1 MKNIKFGMI
10 GVGGRGEIFYE
21 SNHLPDQGFEIAAG
35 ADLSDKAL
43 AGFREKIPGVKCVR
57 DYKELLA
64 MKEIDAV
71 FIITPDYL
79 HEEMAVAALEAGKH
93 VYLEKPLAITI
104 DGCNRILRAA
114 MRNQRKLYLG
124 HNMRFMPVIQKMK
137 QMIDEGKIGEVQCAW
152 ERHFI
157 NYGGDAYFHD
167 WHSEQK
173 YSTGLLLQKG
183 AHDIDILHWLM
194 GSYTTKVLGMGML
207 SVYDKCGRRPA
218 EDQEPYDV
226 RSNWNRLRYPPET
239 IHDFSANIDV
249 EDLNMI
255 LMQLA
260 NGKQVSYM
268 QCHYTPDSDRNFCF
282 IGTKGRIE
290 NHGVGRDAQILY
302 WNTRQGNTL
311 LPDQVITVRGL
322 PGTHGG
328 ADPRI
333 MENFREYVRGSQKP
347 LTSPVDAMRAV
358 MVGIC
363 AHEAMRTDLHCRN
376 IPEIDPD
383 IIDYFAKEND

>member
-1 MKNIKFGMI
+1 MRIIRFGMI
-10 GVGGRGEIFYE
+10 GVGGRGEVFYE
-21 SNHLPDQGFEIAAG
+21 NNHLPEQGYEIVAG
-35 ADLSDKAL
+35 ADLSEKAL
-43 AGFREKIPGVKCVR
+43 KKFRETIPGVRCFR

-64 MKEIDAV
+64 LEEIDAV
-71 FIITPDYL
+71 FIITPDFL
-79 HEEMAVAALEAGKH
+79 HEEMAIAALDAGKH

-104 DGCNRILRAA
+104 DGCKNILRAA
-114 MRNQRKLYLG
+114 MRNRRKLYLG

-137 QMIDEGKIGEVQCAW
+137 QMIDDGLIGDVQCAW

-194 GSYTTKVLGMGML
+194 GSHTTKVVGMGML
-207 SVYDKCGRRPA
+207 SVYDKCDRRSP
-218 EDQEPYDV
+218 EDKEPYDIKT
-226 RSNWNRLRYPPET
+226 NWDKLRYPPET
-239 IHDFSANIDV
+239 INDFSANIDV
-249 EDLNMI
+249 EDHNMI

-268 QCHYTPDSDRNFCF
+268 QCHYTPDSDRNYCF
-282 IGTKGRIE
+282 IGTKGKIE
-290 NHGVGRDAQILY
+290 NHGVGNDAQILY
-302 WNTRQGNTL
+302 WNQRQGNTRY
-311 LPDQVITVRGL
+311 PDQVITIRGL
-322 PGTHGG
+322 SGTHGG

-333 MENFREYVRGSQKP
+333 MENFREYVRGTQKP

-358 MVGIC
+358 LVGIC
-363 AHEAMRTDLHCRN
+363 AHEAMRSDLNCRTV
-376 IPEIDPD
+376 PEIDPD
-383 IIDYFAKEND
+383 IVEYFSKEAK

>member
-1 MKNIKFGMI
+1 METIKFAMI

-21 SNHLPDQGFEIAAG
+21 GNHLPEKGFEIVAG
-35 ADLSDKAL
+35 ADPSEKAL
-43 AGFREKIPGVKCVR
+43 ERFREKIPGVKCVH
-57 DYKELLA
+57 DYREVLA
-64 MKEIDAV
+64 MPEVDAV
-71 FIITPDYL
+71 FIITPDFL
-79 HEEMAVAALEAGKH
+79 HEEMAVAALNAGKH

-104 DGCNRILRAA
+104 EGCNNILRAA
-114 MRNQRKLYLG
+114 MRNKRKLYLG
-124 HNMRFMPVIQKMK
+124 HNMRFMPVIQEMK
-137 QMIDEGKIGEVQCAW
+137 RMIDEGMIGEVQCAW

-194 GSYTTKVLGMGML
+194 GSYTTKVVGMGML

-218 EDQEPYDV
+218 EDKEPYDV
-226 RSNWNRLRYPPET
+226 RSNWMKLRYPPEK
-239 IHDFSANIDV
+239 IDDFATNIDI
-249 EDLNMI
+249 EDHNMI

-268 QCHYTPDSDRNFCF
+268 HCHYTPDSDRNFCF
-282 IGTKGRIE
+282 IGTRGRIE

-302 WNTRQGNTL
+302 WNKRQGNTL
-311 LPDQVITVRGL
+311 LPDQVFTVRGL
-322 PGTHGG
+322 EGTHGG
-328 ADPRI
+328 ADPLI
-333 MENFREYVRGSQKP
+333 MENFREYIRGKQKP

-358 MVGIC
+358 LVGIC
-363 AHEAMRTDLHCRN
+363 AHEAMRTDLNCRT
-376 IPEIDPD
+376 IPEIDAD
-383 IIDYFAKEND
+383 ILEYFKQEM